1 MLLPIEIS
9 NFIKWSR
16 NAIRWKYFGLG
27 YFIVIVII
35 FTILLKIHLV
45 YSIDYR
51 QYVLKITDI

>member
-16 NAIRWKYFGLG
+16 DAIRWKYFGLS

-35 FTILLKIHLV
+35 FVILLGTPSVEYRLYTICFE
-45 YSIDYR
+45 DY
-51 QYVLKITDI
+51 